1 MNVVQVERQFRALEV
16 KEKELRRK
24 ERRGMS
30 GRGII
35 TRFIEAPEL
44 SPRSN
49 AGIIADILH
58 DMHVER
64 KTRVGN
70 VSAAHGPT
78 RPRSANVRGPGGAA
92 AGFPRAAPRPAS
104 ALPPRAPPH
113 RAVPTVVEALGEGAA
128 QNFLK
133 AFTYQPRKAGAQ
145 TFAPAPRRVSKA
157 EAAELSAEDAVD
169 ERGDGVELPRYA
181 KSLGVWEDH

>member
-24 ERRGMS
+24 ERQGMS

-70 VSAAHGPT
+70 VAQARGRGPA
-78 RPRSANVRGPGGAA
+78 RPRSAGGPLSERGPGPSAPVPGLAA
-92 AGFPRAAPRPAS
+92 RPA
-104 ALPPRAPPH
+104 
-113 RAVPTVVEALGEGAA
+113 T
-128 QNFLK
+128 
-133 AFTYQPRKAGAQ
+133 AGISS
-145 TFAPAPRRVSKA
+145 R
-157 EAAELSAEDAVD
+157 
-169 ERGDGVELPRYA
+169 
-181 KSLGVWEDH
+181 